1 MLCKEKVLCADKLFK
16 CRRQQNRSVPQKGGA
31 KEYAP
36 DGSWLQAKRL
46 EAFHQERTAVLAE
59 PRVERLG
66 GLVQGTWDPNRKLV
80 QFKKEMGKFWSHM
93 GFVDESRKW
102 LFPEEALFLMETTV
116 LEVYYGGV
124 PLSIQEAYVRLLG
137 EDVSVE
143 EYQTYAHL
151 RRLGYVVLR
160 HMGGS
165 QITDYERQIKLDQHV
180 KESKRRRHRNQDRQ
194 EEVFAVETEVKKP
207 RLDPQQDEGAQSS
220 GGQEL
225 KCVAIDTE
233 SLKDPEYEKSS
244 DAERMKM
251 DSGQTVVMDSDNQ
264 PDNHQSFAKLSN
276 PWNLPNK
283 SEGKVPV
290 RHTEWDFEILGFP
303 DIGDKE
309 TVVLNIP
316 QTKYLP
322 ANVTLSE
329 EYEDLC
335 LFDVTEYR
343 QQVSQS
349 AQRRRESDNYVF
361 DLNFSYS
368 TWARDRKD
376 IAASNWTEYKLKL
389 RESQSGG
396 AAPSPVE
403 HLWQG
408 EVTPLVKPEDAT
420 STSDVLSQLQV
431 IRSVN
436 LPQALSKSDRH
447 CMKISFDVHLPNA
460 RFKKTRPG
468 LPSHR
473 VCVVRSSDPPP
484 VMADIS
490 DAVTRY
496 HDNVPVNWAVVD
508 NGDIAFYNMSSM
520 SLPVDVMMG

>member
-16 CRRQQNRSVPQKGGA
+16 CRRQQDRSVPQKGGA
-31 KEYAP
+31 KDYAP

-160 HMGGS
+160 HVGGS
-165 QITDYERQIKLDQHV
+165 QITEYERQIKLDQHV
-180 KESKRRRHRNQDRQ
+180 KESKRRLHRDRQ
-194 EEVFAVETEVKKP
+194 EEVFAVDAEVKKP
-207 RLDPQQDEGAQSS
+207 RIDPQQVEMDQSP
-220 GGQEL
+220 GGREL
-225 KCVAIDTE
+225 KCVAMDTG
-233 SLKDPEYEKSS
+233 SGRDAEYKESS
-244 DAERMKM
+244 DAVKVKM
-251 DSGQTVVMDSDNQ
+251 DSGQMVVVDSDVQQN
-264 PDNHQSFAKLSN
+264 NHPSFAKLSN
-276 PWNLPNK
+276 PWNLPHK

-290 RHTEWDFEILGFP
+290 RHSEWDFETFAFP

-309 TVVLNIP
+309 TVVLSIP
-316 QTKYLP
+316 LTKYLP
-322 ANVTLSE
+322 VNVTLSE

-343 QQVSQS
+343 QQVSQF

-368 TWARDRKD
+368 TWARNRKN
-376 IAASNWTEYKLKL
+376 IAAANWTEYKLKL
-389 RESQSGG
+389 RQSQSGRSV
-396 AAPSPVE
+396 PSPVD

-420 STSDVLSQLQV
+420 STRDVLSRLQV
-431 IRSVN
+431 IHSVN
-436 LPQALSKSDRH
+436 LPQPVSKSDRH
-447 CMKISFDVHLPNA
+447 SMKISFDVHLPNA

-468 LPSHR
+468 LPNHR

-484 VMADIS
+484 AMADIS

-520 SLPVDVMMG
+520 LLPVDVMMG